1 MLNQPYTVK
10 SEGGTITREG
20 SRSGVLSLADI
31 LHSFVFPYFGNKTD
45 KGIHN
50 LDIALT
56 TLEVFL
62 QKAVDEKAC
71 SPQEVRGSLRNKS
84 CLCLCLSLFFFRYS
98 SYVLFITIK
107 FKNLN

>member
-10 SEGGTITREG
+10 SEDGTITREG

-45 KGIHN
+45 EGIHN

-71 SPQEVRGSLRNKS
+71 SPQEVRGTNPVSVS
-84 CLCLCLSLFFFRYS
+84 VCLWYILDTLLMSPS
-98 SYVLFITIK
+98 
-107 FKNLN
+107 